1 MQQSMR
7 PRGAVIRSAPLIATR
22 FAARF
27 LNVTAPSKTLAQL
40 AGTRRAT
47 QRGRGVEFDEV
58 RLYAAGD
65 DVRAIDWRV
74 TARSGEP
81 HTKLFHEERE
91 RPVLV
96 AVDLRSPMKFG
107 SRYCFKSVLAAEVAA
122 LVLWSALDRGERV
135 GGLVFDDNELR
146 ELRPQRSRKTVL
158 RLIGELE
165 RMGAPLAAVP
175 VMTAPLGAQLKRLRK
190 VTRAGATVFVISDF
204 HDLMTGDGVEGLTRL
219 ARHCQVIAVRVSD
232 RLEHEL
238 PPDGRYVVED
248 SRGRSVLDTADS
260 RLRRRYH
267 DESAA
272 RDGAVGDTLR
282 RLRIPLIGLRTG
294 DAPLD
299 MLKTV
304 FPGR

>member
-1 MQQSMR
+1 MQQPAR
-7 PRGAVIRSAPLIATR
+7 LRGAVIRSAPLIAAR

-27 LNVTAPSKTLAQL
+27 LNVTAPSKALAQL

-96 AVDLRSPMKFG
+96 AVDLRAPMKFG
-107 SRYCFKSVLAAEVAA
+107 SRHCFKSVLAAEVAA

-135 GGLVFDDNELR
+135 GGLVFDDTEVR
-146 ELRPQRSRKTVL
+146 ELRPARSRKTVL

-165 RMGAPLAAVP
+165 QMGAPLATTP
-175 VMTAPLGAQLKRLRK
+175 TRTAPLGAQLRRLRK
-190 VTRAGATVFVISDF
+190 VTRAGSTVFVVSDF
-204 HDLMTGDGVEGLTRL
+204 HDLLISDGVDSLTRL
-219 ARHCQVIAVRVSD
+219 ARHCQVIGVRISD

-248 SRGRSVLDTADS
+248 PEGRSVLDTADT
-260 RLRRRYH
+260 RLRRRYR
-267 DESAA
+267 DESTA
-272 RDGAVGDTLR
+272 REGAVGDALR
-282 RLRIPLIGLRTG
+282 RLRIPLIGLSTG

-299 MLKTV
+299 ILKTV